1 MQKPGNRNKTLVEE
15 LHLLIKCNDMLKVK
29 SSFEAALPDADGRR
43 GISVCCRWVVTPLCA
58 ATRSRRTVPGWTPDP
73 TDQSN
78 GERTV
83 KIKNSIAP
91 GFMDDH
97 GNRLFSNTIRSAEG
111 EALVERLNTMFEQAN
126 RTGRVVDQRELS
138 TVLYA
143 QRSEDSAGDR
153 SISAPERL
161 LRATEGLSYES
172 FSLLILAAEHL
183 LRSEGKFVDPLPS
196 HEG

>member
-1 MQKPGNRNKTLVEE
+1 
-15 LHLLIKCNDMLKVK
+15 
-29 SSFEAALPDADGRR
+29 
-43 GISVCCRWVVTPLCA
+43 
-58 ATRSRRTVPGWTPDP
+58 
-73 TDQSN
+73 
-78 GERTV
+78 
-83 KIKNSIAP
+83 
-91 GFMDDH
+91 MDDH

-153 SISAPERL
+153 SIPAPERL

>member
-1 MQKPGNRNKTLVEE
+1 MT
-15 LHLLIKCNDMLKVK
+15 
-29 SSFEAALPDADGRR
+29 
-43 GISVCCRWVVTPLCA
+43 
-58 ATRSRRTVPGWTPDP
+58 
-73 TDQSN
+73 
-78 GERTV
+78 
-83 KIKNSIAP
+83 IKNSIAP

-153 SISAPERL
+153 SIPAPDRL
-161 LRATEGLSYES
+161 MHAIEGLSYES
-172 FSLLILAAEHL
+172 LSLLICAAEHL
-183 LRSEGKFVDPLPS
+183 LRSEGVHVDSTPFT
-196 HEG
+196 